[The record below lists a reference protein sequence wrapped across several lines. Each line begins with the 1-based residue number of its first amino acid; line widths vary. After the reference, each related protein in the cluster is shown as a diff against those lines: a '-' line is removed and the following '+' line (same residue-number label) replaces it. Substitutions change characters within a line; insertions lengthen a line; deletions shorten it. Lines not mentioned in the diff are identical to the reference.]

1 MPRAARGMG
10 VEIQGA
16 GLTIRLLGR
25 FEVRRDGVPIPDEAW
40 GRRKTETLLK
50 VLLTDPGRV
59 FSQDQL
65 LEALFGGEDPERAL
79 NNLFGRV
86 SQLRRGLEPELKRGV
101 DSTFIHREGQG
112 YYFHV
117 DGPCWIDTV
126 EFVRLLREGEG
137 HLRSGRNAEA
147 TEAYE
152 SAVGLY
158 RGEFLEAD
166 RYEEW
171 TLEARKQ
178 WQERYIT
185 ALTQL
190 ADAYANAGDRHR
202 AVMACR
208 TAFELRPSRESVL
221 QQLMRYHHAA
231 GDRSEALQVYERGV
245 EALKRDLDVEPSAET
260 AALRQ
265 MILKESIPD
274 AGASRDRTRIA
285 VLPLV
290 NVSPDPED
298 EYFADGMTEELI
310 YSLSQIRDLKVIA
323 QTSSLSYKNTKKTV
337 AQIGRELS
345 IGSLLEGSVRKAG
358 DRLRITI
365 QLIDVNSE
373 EHLWAGEYDRQFRDV
388 FSIQSEIAREVAGA
402 LRVELLDETVEQLE
416 EEPTA
421 SPEAYTLYLKG
432 RLFLMAVD
440 EPLRSLEISTPNLE
454 KAIEYFTQ
462 ALEEDPDYA
471 LAWSGLADAHCLSW
485 FYGNASNERL
495 SRAEEAAD
503 RAVKLAP
510 RRGAGYGSQGL
521 IKWVGHK
528 KLDEAERLLKKATT
542 LSPRNPTVHRWHARI
557 LSQLER
563 RGEALLQALRARE
576 IDPLS
581 LASSLELA
589 DLYMDVGRYDD
600 ADQHAQG
607 VLELHPTHLGA
618 QMGVAHLK
626 VRAFD
631 WEGAEAEYLG
641 AIKSNPTNPIPHLQY
656 AELLVCLG
664 RRAEAEASLKQ
675 GLSLADKPY
684 SMLVLRDA
692 GVVYYMLGD
701 LDRALE
707 IFEQDIAAAPR
718 FRNSYW
724 WAAICHWRLGN
735 YYDALG
741 QLRVVEQ
748 TADGLYRLSREDMA
762 LGIQMARGVIYATM
776 GDRVRAEQA
785 IERMRGFHEGMPRRA
800 LGIAA
805 VLFHLGEVDEGFEW
819 LRRAVEVRCPNLSRI
834 RCYYLPEEVRRD
846 PRYAEILK
854 PTGLPTDRI

>member
-1 MPRAARGMG
+1 MG

-25 FEVRRDGVPIPDEAW
+25 FEVRRDEVPIPDEAW

-65 LEALFGGEDPERAL
+65 LEALFGEEDPERAL

-86 SQLRRGLEPELKRGV
+86 SQLRRALEPELKRGV

-147 TEAYE
+147 IEAYE

-158 RGEFLEAD
+158 RGEFIEAD

-221 QQLMRYHHAA
+221 QQLMRYHYVA
-231 GDRSEALQVYERGV
+231 GDRSGALQVYERGM

-265 MILKESIPD
+265 MVLEESIPD
-274 AGASRDRTRIA
+274 AGASHDRTRIA

-290 NVSPDPED
+290 NVSPNPED

-345 IGSLLEGSVRKAG
+345 IGSVLEGSVRKAG

-365 QLIDVNSE
+365 QLIDVGSE
-373 EHLWAGEYDRQFRDV
+373 EHLWAGEYDREFRDV
-388 FSIQSEIAREVAGA
+388 FSIQSDIAQEVAGA
-402 LRVELLDETVEQLE
+402 LRVELLEETVERLE

-421 SPEAYTLYLKG
+421 NLEAYTPYLKG
-432 RLFLMAVD
+432 RHFLRDTDEHPLDMTQEHRVD
-440 EPLRSLEISTPNLE
+440 VRSLA
-454 KAIEYFTQ
+454 KAITYFKQ
-462 ALEEDPDYA
+462 AIQADPGYG
-471 LAWSGLADAHCLSW
+471 LAWSGLADAQCLLW
-485 FYGNASNERL
+485 FFSNASDEIL
-495 SRAEEAAD
+495 ARAEEAAD
-503 RAVKLAP
+503 RAVEHVP
-510 RRGAGYGSQGL
+510 RLGESYVSQALVTWIGR
-521 IKWVGHK
+521 KDVV
-528 KLDEAERLLKKATT
+528 EAERLLAEAVRM
-542 LSPRNPTVHRWHARI
+542 SPKNPTVHRWYARI
-557 LSQLER
+557 LSQLDR
-563 RGEALLQALRARE
+563 RGEALLEMLRALE
-576 IDPLS
+576 MDPLS
-581 LASSLELA
+581 PTANLELA
-589 DLYMDVGRYDD
+589 DLHLDAQRFDD
-600 ADQHAQG
+600 AIQCARSI
-607 VLELHPTHLGA
+607 LELSPSN
-618 QMGVAHLK
+618 VAARLRLAK
-626 VRAFD
+626 FKMLSWD
-631 WEGAEAEYLG
+631 WEGAEVEYLT
-641 AIKSNPTNPIPHLQY
+641 AIKDAPADPSPLLQY
-656 AELLVCLG
+656 AELLLSLG
-664 RRAEAEASLKQ
+664 RRTESETAMKR
-675 GLSLADKPY
+675 GLTRAGTPLPPRI
-684 SMLVLRDA
+684 LECA
-692 GVVYYMLGD
+692 GVLYYMLNEFA
-701 LDRALE
+701 RALQC
-707 IFEQDIAAAPR
+707 FEQAIAMLPR
-718 FRNSYW
+718 IRMSYW
-724 WAAICHWRLGN
+724 WSAICHWRLRN
-735 YYDALG
+735 YDDALEW
-741 QLRVVEQ
+741 LRRYEGIS
-748 TADGLYRLSREDMA
+748 DGFYRLSRDDVA
-762 LGIQMARGVIYATM
+762 LSLEWASGLIYAM
-776 GDRVRAEQA
+776 KGDRARAEET
-785 IERMRGFHEGMPRRA
+785 IERVKKFREGMPRRA

-805 VLFHLGEVDEGFEW
+805 VYFHLGEADEGFAW
-819 LRRAVEVRCPNLSRI
+819 LRRAVKEGCPNLQRI
-834 RCYYLPEEVRRD
+834 RCYNLPETVRRD
-846 PRYAEILK
+846 PRYAKILK
-854 PTGLPTDRI
+854 PTGLPTDAG